1 MSEHQDGEV
10 RQHDLRTPHSCGRG
24 GCPAPLVKLPH
35 ELSTIALSPLTPYQ
49 FVVGG
54 ESSFVSVVAVLQ
66 SIEFDALVLEAHLFD
81 RRHVGRHLQEEWGMS
96 PAVDDLTT
104 CVRRFSRHSRA
115 PGEAKGYEH
124 ITGAR
129 MSAWNGHEVRYPKLK
144 GEVHPFSLC

>member
-1 MSEHQDGEV
+1 V
-10 RQHDLRTPHSCGRG
+10 
-24 GCPAPLVKLPH
+24 PLVVLPH

-54 ESSFVSVVAVLQ
+54 ESPFVSVVTVPQ
-66 SIEFDALVLEAHLFD
+66 NNVPDVHVLEAHLFD
-81 RRHVGRHLQEEWGMS
+81 RRQIGRHLQEEWGM
-96 PAVDDLTT
+96 PPTIGDVTT

-129 MSAWNGHEVRYPKLK
+129 MSAWNGHEVGLSETIGLVCADGAPR
-144 GEVHPFSLC
+144 